1 MISQHANTP
10 SRCFIN
16 VVMCLFSD
24 NIVRGSDAVGS
35 DLDVP
40 VHDVVHDRVDE
51 WEDDEC
57 AASVCM

>member
-1 MISQHANTP
+1 
-10 SRCFIN
+10 
-16 VVMCLFSD
+16 MCLFSD